1 MNFFKRMGR
10 KAVTKVEVSRAD
22 GALDDATRTHLEEFV
37 STRRGVEAWVEE
49 ASGINKPSLLLVAH
63 DGEYTRRAVGST
75 AWAFEFAARHDVP
88 AYQAGVVGYPQRMRD
103 YDARRRLEQRRAQQ
117 SPDEN

>member
-1 MNFFKRMGR
+1 VNFFKRMGR
-10 KAVTKVEVSRAD
+10 KAATRVEVNRAD
-22 GALDDATRTHLEEFV
+22 GALDEATRDHLEEFV
-37 STRRGVEAWVEE
+37 TTRRGVEAWVEE
-49 ASGINKPSLLLVAH
+49 ATGINKSSILLVAH

-103 YDARRRLEQRRAQQ
+103 YDARRRIAQKRAQQ
-117 SPDEN
+117 G